1 MRTRNK
7 FREPSISMV
16 IGLVSLIIIFSLSAK
31 AMSAYFSSH
40 TTLGEVIEY
49 SIERVRPAHYS
60 VGQFTPERH
69 EILVEYSVNNQLYWV
84 LVNSHVYSAI
94 GPIEKGDEVLL
105 SYAQEHPEQ
114 GYVLSYALFST
125 LVSILAPFVL
135 LIFLAVTPQWLYQ
148 YRQRKHQ
155 S

>member
-1 MRTRNK
+1 MRNK
-7 FREPSISMV
+7 FRELSISML
-16 IGLVSLIIIFSLSAK
+16 IGLVSLLIIISLSAK

-49 SIERVRPAHYS
+49 SVKRVRPAYYS

-94 GPIEKGDEVLL
+94 GLVEKGDKVLL
-105 SYAQEHPEQ
+105 SYSQEHPEH
-114 GYVLSYALFST
+114 GYVLHYALFST